1 MALKAFE
8 LPRWVTSNAESVA
21 REAADY
27 VAMTPSER
35 LRLLDLLCRDAE
47 RLLEGRADRERV
59 VGYRDPLSQDTRAL
73 LARLRAEYRAAR
85 SGGV

>member
-1 MALKAFE
+1 MAVKAFE

-27 VAMTPSER
+27 IAMTPAER

-47 RLLEGRADRERV
+47 RLLEGRADRETV
-59 VGYRDPLSQDTRAL
+59 VAYRDPVSEDTRVL
-73 LARLRAEYRAAR
+73 LARLRAGYKAAR
-85 SGGV
+85 SRGV